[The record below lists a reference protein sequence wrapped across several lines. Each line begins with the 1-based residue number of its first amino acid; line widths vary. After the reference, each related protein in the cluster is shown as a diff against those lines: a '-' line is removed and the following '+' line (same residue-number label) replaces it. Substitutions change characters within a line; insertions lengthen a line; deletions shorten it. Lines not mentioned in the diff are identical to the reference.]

1 LHSDQFKRLIHSR
14 YYLKFFL
21 KFIDT
26 GFVSFK
32 TNNFLITYLIH
43 VKLNDMKNLIDK
55 NNRKFKNVFSKTTIS
70 QIQNSKYPLG
80 EDFYSIQ
87 TDEKA
92 LKDNEISQIESTD
105 I

>member
-1 LHSDQFKRLIHSR
+1 
-14 YYLKFFL
+14 
-21 KFIDT
+21 
-26 GFVSFK
+26 
-32 TNNFLITYLIH
+32 
-43 VKLNDMKNLIDK
+43 MKNSIDK

-87 TDEKA
+87 ADDKV
-92 LKDNEISQIESTD
+92 LKDNEISQIKGTA